1 MQSFIDSFVYRASSM
16 TVDLILASFLLLGAA
31 SLRLPASLQIH
42 SFIFFLFIFFFWAQ
56 PRCGCPHRFR
66 FIHSCSFFSFFF
78 LLGAASLR
86 LPASLQIK
94 VAVEKFR
101 PTLDKCCKKG
111 QGKER
116 GPFYGCNAQ
125 FISSLVTKLKSTFLM
140 PVQQKSHKPATTTP
154 ERAVFTRFRRPS

>member
-1 MQSFIDSFVYRASSM
+1 MQSFIDDSRLDPCFFFVAGRS
-16 TVDLILASFLLLGAA
+16 LAAA
-31 SLRLPASLQIH
+31 SGIASD
-42 SFIFFLFIFFFWAQ
+42 SFIHFL
-56 PRCGCPHRFR
+56 
-66 FIHSCSFFSFFF
+66 SFHFF